1 MSKKTKFREIELKSG
16 VKILLG
22 KDEKSNDELM
32 KQYKGKENTILHTS
46 SPGSPFGVIEDLK
59 PSKANIFLS
68 GAVVANYSQDW
79 RDNKGDVRMD
89 VFTGK
94 DISKRFW
101 MKPGTWKV
109 KKSKKI
115 KIKKK
120 DILKSKNANN
130 RK

>member
-1 MSKKTKFREIELKSG
+1 MKGKKTKFREFKLKSG
-16 VKILLG
+16 TKIILG

-32 KQYKGKENTILHTS
+32 KEFKGKENVILHTS
-46 SPGSPFGVIEDLK
+46 SPGSPFGVIENLK
-59 PSKANIFLS
+59 PSKKEIYLS
-68 GAVVANYSQDW
+68 SSVVASYSQDW
-79 RDNKGDVRMD
+79 RDNKKDVMID

-101 MKPGTWKV
+101 MKKGTWKV

-115 KIKKK
+115 KIKKQ
-120 DILKSKNANN
+120 DIKNANN